1 MDNTEKDD
9 EFSIW
14 NINSIID
21 FVKNN
26 FIQILLFILVFVIIY
41 VVDHVSN
48 INAMIYSMP
57 SPVQIPGLN
66 NGNKSNIKD
75 IKNIKNIK
83 NSRNK
88 KK

>member
-9 EFSIW
+9 DFSIW

-57 SPVQIPGLN
+57 SPVQIPCLN
-66 NGNKSNIKD
+66 NGNKSNIK
-75 IKNIKNIK
+75 